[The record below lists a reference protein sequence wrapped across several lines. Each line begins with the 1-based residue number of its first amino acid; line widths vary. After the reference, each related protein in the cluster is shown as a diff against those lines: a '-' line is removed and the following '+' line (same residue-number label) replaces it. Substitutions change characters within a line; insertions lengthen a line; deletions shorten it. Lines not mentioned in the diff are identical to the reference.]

1 MTDSFNFKFS
11 QDEFDDLIYAAREA
25 NIRFSR
31 LRKCVKRGDEDVSHW
46 TVEECDKKIQHYK
59 SLESNLISKFRQAFD
74 TDW

>member
-31 LRKCVKRGDEDVSHW
+31 LRKCVKRGDEDVRHW
-46 TVEECDKKIQHYK
+46 TVEECDKKIEHYK
-59 SLESNLISKFRQAFD
+59 NLESNLISKFRQAFD

>member
-1 MTDSFNFKFS
+1 MTNSFNFKFS

-25 NIRFSR
+25 TIRFNR

-46 TVEECDKKIQHYK
+46 TVEECDKKIEHYK
-59 SLESNLISKFRQAFD
+59 NLESNLISKFRQAFD